1 MQARQDMFS
10 GRRSGR
16 LQHPAR
22 QAIVGL
28 LLAAAGVP
36 MAYGQATEPFLGQL
50 ALLPYTFCPRGW
62 TEANGQLVA
71 ISSNTALFSLLGT
84 TYGGDGRTNFALPDL
99 RGRVP
104 LGQGQGPGLSSIQL
118 GEQSGAESV
127 TLMTNQMPMH
137 THALQVS
144 SQAATHAAPANTRV
158 LAATQNAGSYVA
170 AAPDTTL
177 AAGSVGV
184 SGGGQPFSVRNPYL
198 GMRWCIALQG
208 IFPSRN

>member
-1 MQARQDMFS
+1 MQARQDMFPD
-10 GRRSGR
+10 RRGGR

-36 MAYGQATEPFLGQL
+36 MAHGQATEPFLGQL

-104 LGQGQGPGLSSIQL
+104 LGQGQGPGLSNIQL

>member
-1 MQARQDMFS
+1 MQARQDMFPD
-10 GRRSGR
+10 RRGGR

-22 QAIVGL
+22 QAFVGL

-36 MAYGQATEPFLGQL
+36 MAHGQATEPFLGQL

-104 LGQGQGPGLSSIQL
+104 LGQGQGPGLSNIQL

-127 TLMTNQMPMH
+127 TLMTNQMP
-137 THALQVS
+137 TRAL
-144 SQAATHAAPANTRV
+144 TRV
-158 LAATQNAGSYVA
+158 
-170 AAPDTTL
+170 
-177 AAGSVGV
+177 
-184 SGGGQPFSVRNPYL
+184 
-198 GMRWCIALQG
+198 
-208 IFPSRN
+208 